1 MAFVSVVLM
10 TFAWIAIIYFICNFC
25 RLVSVKMINT
35 LPGPKALP
43 LVGSVFY
50 FLQRNPDEILGSLLK
65 LVRDYSSPF
74 QVWMGNKLFIGI
86 YEPDQI
92 KTILQNSNCL
102 DKGVLYKFIE
112 PVLGKASLLTAP
124 ASIWTKNRKILVSGF
139 NTNMLRGF
147 FDIFIEQSLIFTDEL
162 EKIGLNGSEIELFE
176 PIFQCTLTIAC
187 DTVIGIKLDSRLDKM
202 SQFCKL
208 IISCKKS
215 LSCRFKN
222 ILLYPNFIYNLTG
235 FGREQQKKLNFIYS
249 FVNEMIQQRQYALN
263 KSNTAETKNKIT
275 HRAICDML
283 LEKSHEE
290 NFTQESIIHDNV
302 LTMLVG
308 ASDTIAITMNFVTF
322 MLANF
327 PEIQEK
333 AYKEL
338 LEIYGVETPRSA
350 PVKYEDLQYMDYLD
364 RVIKETLRLFPVVPV
379 VARQLTEDL
388 RMGEII
394 LPKGADIVVALGKVL
409 RNKKYWPNPLE
420 FDPDRFLPERL
431 GNSYSY
437 YMPFSNGPRNCI
449 GMKYAMISMKVIL
462 ATLIRTFVFKVD
474 KSIGINKIKLKFEVL
489 LSPIE
494 PLKVKIERRNFP
506 S

>member
-124 ASIWTKNRKILVSGF
+124 
-139 NTNMLRGF
+139 
-147 FDIFIEQSLIFTDEL
+147 
-162 EKIGLNGSEIELFE
+162 
-176 PIFQCTLTIAC
+176 